1 MQCRCA
7 SLDGDADRLVYFQS
21 ALGGGLQL
29 LDGDCISVLAAL
41 LVRDILKRL
50 PSDVSTPSV
59 IRLTFAKHVLSAQG
73 SPCMLLSL
81 FY

>member
-21 ALGGGLQL
+21 APGGGLQL
-29 LDGDCISVLAAL
+29 LDGDRISVLAAL

-50 PSDVSTPSV
+50 PSDVPNPLV
-59 IRLTFAKHVLSAQG
+59 IRLTFTKHALSPQG
-73 SPCMLLSL
+73 LSNACS
-81 FY
+81 